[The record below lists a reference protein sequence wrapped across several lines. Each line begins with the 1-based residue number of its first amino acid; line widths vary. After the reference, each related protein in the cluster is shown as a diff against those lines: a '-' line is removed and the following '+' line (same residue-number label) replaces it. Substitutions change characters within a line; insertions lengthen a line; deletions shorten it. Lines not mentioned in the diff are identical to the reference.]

1 MIIKKKNNQI
11 KQNEASNMQALE
23 PKEEK
28 TLSLKEAQVQEIP
41 EEDFSTLD
49 FKERDERRRGDR
61 RRGYRRIDERT
72 LVSRAQEEA
81 ENIRTLAS
89 REGYKSGMQEAADDI
104 INLKSAI
111 KEFLEYKNV
120 MYEKISQDILELSIE
135 VAKRIMKKEV
145 ELGNDVLKNIVL
157 GVFDEIDLG
166 DSKITVTLNS
176 KDIKLFRETM
186 PEILET
192 KAENV
197 KITLISNDEI
207 EEGSCKVTTNNGV
220 IDASFSTQLQLV
232 SQAFKTINP

>member
-1 MIIKKKNNQI
+1 
-11 KQNEASNMQALE
+11 
-23 PKEEK
+23 
-28 TLSLKEAQVQEIP
+28 
-41 EEDFSTLD
+41 
-49 FKERDERRRGDR
+49 
-61 RRGYRRIDERT
+61 
-72 LVSRAQEEA
+72 
-81 ENIRTLAS
+81 
-89 REGYKSGMQEAADDI
+89 
-104 INLKSAI
+104 
-111 KEFLEYKNV
+111 
-120 MYEKISQDILELSIE
+120 
-135 VAKRIMKKEV
+135 MKKEV
-145 ELGNDVLKNIVL
+145 ELGNDVLKHIVL

-176 KDIKLFRETM
+176 KDVKLFRETM

>member
-11 KQNEASNMQALE
+11 RQNEASNMQALE

-176 KDIKLFRETM
+176 KDVKLFRETM

>member
-1 MIIKKKNNQI
+1 MIIKKKNNKI
-11 KQNEASNMQALE
+11 KTSENSVPAQAE
-23 PKEEK
+23 VKEEK
-28 TLSLKEAQVQEIP
+28 TLSLKEAQAQEIP

-81 ENIRTLAS
+81 ENIKALAS

-135 VAKRIMKKEV
+135 VASRIMKKEV
-145 ELGNDVLKNIVL
+145 ELGNDVLKHIVL

-176 KDIKLFRETM
+176 KDVKLFRETM

-197 KITLISNDEI
+197 RITLISNDEI